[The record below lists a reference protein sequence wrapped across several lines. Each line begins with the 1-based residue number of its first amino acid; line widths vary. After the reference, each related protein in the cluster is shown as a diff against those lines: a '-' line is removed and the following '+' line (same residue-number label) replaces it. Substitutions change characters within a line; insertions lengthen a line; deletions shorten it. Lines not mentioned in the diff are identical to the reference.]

1 LRLIVGIT
9 GASGVVYGIR
19 LLEILKKCNVETYLI
34 ITKWAK
40 ETIKLET
47 EFELNYICSLANY
60 VFSNS
65 NLAATISS
73 GSFPVNGMIIAPC
86 SMKTLAGI
94 ANGYTDD
101 LIIRAADVTLKEGR
115 KLVLMVRETPL
126 NIIHLDNMQKL
137 ARAGAVIMPP
147 VPSFYSKPKTVD
159 DIIKQTVGH
168 ALDLFGIYDNHLMR
182 RWTGAGRDDDH
193 ES

>member
-1 LRLIVGIT
+1 MRLIVGIT

-19 LLEILKKCNVETYLI
+19 LLETLKKYNAETYLI

-47 EFELNYICSLANY
+47 EFELDYIYSLTDQ

-65 NLAATISS
+65 NLAATVSS
-73 GSFPVNGMIIAPC
+73 GSFLTNGMIIAPC

-94 ANGYTDD
+94 ANGYTEN
-101 LIIRAADVTLKEGR
+101 LLIRAADVTLKEGR

-126 NIIHLDNMQKL
+126 NVIHLNNMQKL
-137 ARAGAVIMPP
+137 AQAGVIIMPP
-147 VPSFYSKPKTVD
+147 VPSFYTKPKTVD
-159 DIIKQTVGH
+159 DIVNHTVGRV
-168 ALDLFGIYDNHLMR
+168 LDLFGIYDNHLAR
-182 RWTGAGRDDDH
+182 RWSREGRDDNCEH
-193 ES
+193 